1 MKKVFLIKRKIYF
14 IIFFHLPQSLSDSTS
29 LPTHLCSFSP
39 SKKDKIS
46 KKKKVK
52 SKQTKIPKQT
62 KKLSLFFVSQ
72 LLLGM

>member
-46 KKKKVK
+46 KKKKK
-52 SKQTKIPKQT
+52 SQKQANKNTKT
-62 KKLSLFFVSQ
+62 NKKIESVFC
-72 LLLGM
+72 

>member
-1 MKKVFLIKRKIYF
+1 MKKVFLIKRKIYL

-46 KKKKVK
+46 KKKKKVK

-62 KKLSLFFVSQ
+62 KKIESVFC
-72 LLLGM
+72 